1 MNNIRLAE
9 IKDIPKIEN
18 LLEQVLKVHHN
29 VWPDIFKANGKKYSN
44 EELIKMLDDSN
55 KPIFVAT
62 DENDDILGYVFCIF
76 KQQKNSDILT
86 DIKTLFIDDLCIEKT
101 ARGQNIGKN
110 LYNFAKKFAKE
121 QGCYN
126 LTLNVWADNEKAV
139 KFYEKME
146 MKPQKFVFETIL

>member
-1 MNNIRLAE
+1 
-9 IKDIPKIEN
+9 
-18 LLEQVLKVHHN
+18 
-29 VWPDIFKANGKKYSN
+29 
-44 EELIKMLDDSN
+44 MLDDSN